1 MLKFDSLSSEQRQFS
16 QLSSHPGSWFNYT
29 LIKELNYH
37 GATDVRLDEMIL
49 HLRANFIKVI

>member
-1 MLKFDSLSSEQRQFS
+1 MLKSSEQGQLS
-16 QLSSHPGSWFNYT
+16 QISSHPGSWFNYT
-29 LIKELNYH
+29 LIKEVIYH